1 MHVVAGHLRA
11 SRAAIPVARTTFS
24 SWLPSLSRST
34 THAAYRTIA
43 GSPAT
48 TAIRTVVANELDT
61 VFVEISLSTG
71 KLGWP
76 RVFGV
81 TRPLCVHCRALPGAG
96 GVRGD
101 CAVTDQRFCS
111 RLSCSASIAAPKPL
125 PAGTRTRKI
134 HMRRTV
140 VHCRVEV
147 RCLIPPAELGQSG
160 GAVGFPFTWVV
171 RKAAEE

>member
-1 MHVVAGHLRA
+1 MQVVAGHLRA
-11 SRAAIPVARTTFS
+11 SRAAIPVVRTTFS

-34 THAAYRTIA
+34 THAAHRTIT

-48 TAIRTVVANELDT
+48 AAIRTVVANELDT
-61 VFVEISLSTG
+61 VFVEISVSTR
-71 KLGWP
+71 KLAWP

-81 TRPLCVHCRALPGAG
+81 TRPLCLHCRALPGAG
-96 GVRGD
+96 GVRCD
-101 CAVTDQRFCS
+101 CAATDQRLCS
-111 RLSCSASIAAPKPL
+111 RLSCSASIAARPL
-125 PAGTRTRKI
+125 PAGTWTRKI

-147 RCLIPPAELGQSG
+147 RCLMPPAELGHSG
-160 GAVGFPFTWVV
+160 GAVVFPFNWDV